1 MPTQYRMNLNNFLQE
16 RFGSTQNLTWERQQV
31 GPQHAGQWIVVAFF
45 KGVEYGRG
53 AAGIS
58 AAAEE
63 AAAYQVLLNLN
74 AYRSIASS
82 NGHLPF
88 TMKRSSPVIAGGNP
102 SQKRSKKNQACTNCK
117 KNKTRCEVLD
127 TSNVHSLGCHRCKV
141 LSLPCSFEDGEA
153 QGDSPSEV
161 AASFSAANAPNVSTS
176 IHNFERAEFPVPP
189 NSEWQVFGAPD
200 WLETPMYAIQ
210 TLARQGHPSDGEFMS
225 HVDACLNDILG
236 ASTLTSLLQIF
247 ARKFSPWLNLPPSMT
262 SNAFLR
268 LTQCLVASRLADLS
282 NREVVVWHL
291 QELVEKS
298 LGKLAFQPT
307 SSIESLQAIMTL
319 ALWAPVGGR
328 HPVARDGRLLISAAI
343 SIANNLRLDESI
355 AYISRVESAEHNA
368 DCPHDL
374 EDARHK
380 ARLWLSLINTES
392 MLSMGTGRVPL
403 SRRTDLDRNVADWP
417 SAVANIGS
425 GRGSR
430 LALAGQIYTLAE
442 SGCRVRFTQRAEL
455 EAYYQEVSN
464 ILRKFDSLSILIAPL
479 SGLALQ
485 LPFRPDRVISYIS
498 AAIAEHENLQFF
510 AMHMELRVCRLHV
523 LKRCLDQLWDVYA
536 VGPLAKR
543 WHRSK
548 SWYRGVICNG
558 VCLPLIW
565 GKEVLLLSQDILS
578 SVLSRL
584 EQPTELSTMPD
595 SIFCFICFAAAYLIR
610 VKIAAYNNNG
620 RALPGSSDMLLAR
633 TRELLTKAPC
643 GAGHI
648 AAKCAQLIASLVST
662 YEAEVPRH
670 EPSSQAASSPAHG
683 RQRSRSPS
691 SPPSMPASETVQGQQ
706 QPDPARHDGQLGDG
720 LGVHVNGMMSLDM
733 LDSEFWA
740 LFMDNLATDVQTPH
754 I

>member
-1 MPTQYRMNLNNFLQE
+1 
-16 RFGSTQNLTWERQQV
+16 
-31 GPQHAGQWIVVAFF
+31 
-45 KGVEYGRG
+45 
-53 AAGIS
+53 
-58 AAAEE
+58 
-63 AAAYQVLLNLN
+63 
-74 AYRSIASS
+74 
-82 NGHLPF
+82 
-88 TMKRSSPVIAGGNP
+88 MKRSSLVVAGGNP

-141 LSLPCSFEDGEA
+141 LSLPCSLEDGEV

-210 TLARQGHPSDGEFMS
+210 TLARQGHPSDGEFMN

-236 ASTLTSLLQIF
+236 ANTLTSLLQMSVNRFIF
-247 ARKFSPWLNLPPSMT
+247 STTLLKKSYSFEQKFSPWLNLPPSMT

-268 LTQCLVASRLADLS
+268 LTQCLVASRLADLI

-417 SAVANIGS
+417 SAVASIVS
-425 GRGSR
+425 GRDSR

-442 SGCRVRFTQRAEL
+442 SGCRVRFTQREEL

-485 LPFRPDRVISYIS
+485 LPFRPDRIISYIS

-510 AMHMELRVCRLHV
+510 AMHMELRVCRLLV
-523 LKRCLDQLWDVYA
+523 LKHCLGQLWEVYA
-536 VGPLAKR
+536 VGLFA
-543 WHRSK
+543 K
-548 SWYRGVICNG
+548 SWYRSVICNG
-558 VCLPLIW
+558 GCLPFVW
-565 GKEVLLLSQDILS
+565 SKQVLLLSQDILS
-578 SVLSRL
+578 SALSRL

-595 SIFCFICFAAAYLIR
+595 SIFCFICFAAAYLIS
-610 VKIAAYNNNG
+610 VKVAVYNNRG
-620 RALPGSSDMLLAR
+620 KAIPGPSDMLLVR
-633 TRELLTKAPC
+633 TRELLTKASC

-648 AAKCAQLIASLVST
+648 AAKCAQLIASLMGT
-662 YEAEVPRH
+662 YEAEVLRQ
-670 EPSSQAASSPAHG
+670 ELSSQASPAHAC
-683 RQRSRSPS
+683 QRSHSPS
-691 SPPSMPASETVQGQQ
+691 SPPSVPASETVQGQQ
-706 QPDPARHDGQLGDG
+706 HPDLARRDGQLGDG
-720 LGVHVNGMMSLDM
+720 LGVHANGVMSLDM
-733 LDSEFWA
+733 LDSDFWA

-754 I
+754 IHSVN